1 VRLDRLLTASEGQAS
16 RERPT
21 LIRLFEELREAS
33 IWQFGYRSS
42 RTMLEA
48 ERDFRGATL
57 REFQP

>member
-21 LIRLFEELREAS
+21 LIRLFEELREA
-33 IWQFGYRSS
+33 